1 MLMLSKEFLV
11 KTAKEAVVVFVVA
24 LGTVLLAGPGLS
36 AAAATAGL
44 VAGVR
49 AVVGVV
55 IKNVGEQDSPHL

>member
-1 MLMLSKEFLV
+1 MLSKDFLKKLV
-11 KTAKEAVVVFVVA
+11 KEAAVVFVVA
-24 LGTVLLAGPGLS
+24 FGTVLLAGPGLS

-55 IKNVGEQDSPHL
+55 IKDVGEEDSPHL

>member
-1 MLMLSKEFLV
+1 MFSKEFLGKLV
-11 KTAKEAVVVFVVA
+11 KEAVVVFVVA
-24 LGTVLLAGPGLS
+24 FGTVLLAGPGLG

-55 IKNVGEQDSPHL
+55 IKNVGEEDSPHL

>member
-1 MLMLSKEFLV
+1 MLSKEFLK
-11 KTAKEAVVVFVVA
+11 KTVKEAAVVFVVA

-55 IKNVGEQDSPHL
+55 IKNVGEADSPHL

>member
-1 MLMLSKEFLV
+1 MLSKDFL
-11 KTAKEAVVVFVVA
+11 KKLGKEAAVVFVVA
-24 LGTVLLAGPGLS
+24 FGTVLLAGPGLS

-55 IKNVGEQDSPHL
+55 IKNVGEEDSPHL